1 MKTQAEL
8 RAKTDDELEEEL
20 RNNLKAQAVAQE
32 WRDEMLRRILLK
44 LVDLEKSISF
54 IFEKVQR

>member
-8 RAKTDDELEEEL
+8 RAMTDDELEEEL
-20 RNNLKAQAVAQE
+20 RNNLKAEAVAQE